1 MQLALEVLTGACA
14 TLPDPELGGP
24 DEDEEEIDVE
34 DGECDQRVLSSRL
47 FYLILDVMNGE
58 DEDMAVDHGA
68 AAAAAPELP
77 VSSMLPS
84 LVSPL
89 LSLLQPTALSFPP
102 LAALSIHPPTT
113 SALSVIHVSALE
125 CLNNLFLSLAA
136 SHKSSVSSDKEAGLT
151 VWNGVWSALKLVGM
165 ETGLGQER
173 RQEIREVAIGV
184 LWGVGNV
191 WKGLIVRQLS
201 CLYLIIKLTVHLDLG
216 TR

>member
-1 MQLALEVLTGACA
+1 MSAAK
-14 TLPDPELGGP
+14 DFN
-24 DEDEEEIDVE
+24 
-34 DGECDQRVLSSRL
+34 RV
-47 FYLILDVMNGE
+47 FQADFFLDVMHGE
-58 DEDMAVDHGA
+58 DDDMAVDHGA
-68 AAAAAPELP
+68 AAAVPELP

-102 LAALSIHPPTT
+102 LAAPSIHPPTT

-136 SHKSSVSSDKEAGLT
+136 SHKSCVSSDKEAGLT
-151 VWNGVWSALKLVGM
+151 VWNGVWSAVKLVGM
-165 ETGLGQER
+165 EMGLGQER

-191 WKGLIVRQLS
+191 WKGLIVRQAYLS
-201 CLYLIIKLTVHLDLG
+201 RAFFLYNKINGPPRFRNPSRNKSDC
-216 TR
+216 

>member
-1 MQLALEVLTGACA
+1 
-14 TLPDPELGGP
+14 
-24 DEDEEEIDVE
+24 
-34 DGECDQRVLSSRL
+34 
-47 FYLILDVMNGE
+47 MNGE
-58 DEDMAVDHGA
+58 EDDMAVDHG

-102 LAALSIHPPTT
+102 LAAPSIHPPTT

-136 SHKSSVSSDKEAGLT
+136 SHKPSISSDKEAGLA
-151 VWNGVWSALKLVGM
+151 VWNGVWSALKLVGT
-165 ETGLGQER
+165 EIGLGQER

-191 WKGLIVRQLS
+191 WKGLIVRQARAF
-201 CLYLIIKLTVHLDLG
+201 YIYIYK
-216 TR
+216 